1 MLNSKDFDLWA
12 DEQKVTLLRELL
24 SLLNE
29 NGRIFIGDVAFETR
43 EKLEQCK
50 VQAGDEWDE
59 DEIYFVAEEL
69 KEYFPEMQFKEISY
83 CAGVLC
89 L

>member
-1 MLNSKDFDLWA
+1 M
-12 DEQKVTLLRELL
+12 RELL

-29 NGRIFIGDVAFETR
+29 NGHIFIGDVAFETR

-50 VQAGDEWDE
+50 ERAGDEWDE
-59 DEIYFVAEEL
+59 DEIYFVADEL
-69 KEYFPEMQFKEISY
+69 KEYFPEMKFVEVSY